1 MDMAHGRDWKQQ
13 AHDAGVVSTGERAG
27 GRFNLAREHR
37 TLSWYTLQRSV
48 ADWTIPVFGWP
59 LSFFFSLNIFSALYL
74 IYYTRLDEVCV
85 CCVRSFFLHSSFG
98 PLARSFVHSTGPC
111 THTHTHTLI
120 IRITSDRASS
130 SSNSKKVAPM
140 LIYGPESLFTG
151 CSLHART
158 GRLCLLGAGAAETA
172 ETADMNDT
180 IDVRV
185 ACSRVRCTIL
195 HSIRD
200 GICCCC
206 CSHHAWSDNN
216 TKVAISD
223 LSPFPFSIL
232 NSPRLF
238 EISTNDKGSSLLLL
252 LRPVTS
258 ATQIART
265 PGQIWVCVCVLLFFS
280 PP

>member
-111 THTHTHTLI
+111 THTHTHAYYPHHQ
-120 IRITSDRASS
+120 RSS
-130 SSNSKKVAPM
+130 QQQQQQQESRSNVD
-140 LIYGPESLFTG
+140 L
-151 CSLHART
+151 
-158 GRLCLLGAGAAETA
+158 
-172 ETADMNDT
+172 
-180 IDVRV
+180 
-185 ACSRVRCTIL
+185 
-195 HSIRD
+195 
-200 GICCCC
+200 
-206 CSHHAWSDNN
+206 WSW
-216 TKVAISD
+216 VAIY
-223 LSPFPFSIL
+223 
-232 NSPRLF
+232 RLF
-238 EISTNDKGSSLLLL
+238 SS
-252 LRPVTS
+252 RAHRSVVSPWCRCRRDRRNRRYERHDR
-258 ATQIART
+258 RT
-265 PGQIWVCVCVLLFFS
+265 CSV
-280 PP
+280 

>member
-1 MDMAHGRDWKQQ
+1 MRYVSAVC
-13 AHDAGVVSTGERAG
+13 VVS
-27 GRFNLAREHR
+27 FFILLSAR
-37 TLSWYTLQRSV
+37 
-48 ADWTIPVFGWP
+48 WP
-59 LSFFFSLNIFSALYL
+59 
-74 IYYTRLDEVCV
+74 
-85 CCVRSFFLHSSFG
+85 VRSFIRLGH
-98 PLARSFVHSTGPC
+98 AR
-111 THTHTHTLI
+111 THTHTLI

-232 NSPRLF
+232 QDFLKSRRTIKGRLF
-238 EISTNDKGSSLLLL
+238 Y
-252 LRPVTS
+252 
-258 ATQIART
+258 
-265 PGQIWVCVCVLLFFS
+265 FF
-280 PP
+280 